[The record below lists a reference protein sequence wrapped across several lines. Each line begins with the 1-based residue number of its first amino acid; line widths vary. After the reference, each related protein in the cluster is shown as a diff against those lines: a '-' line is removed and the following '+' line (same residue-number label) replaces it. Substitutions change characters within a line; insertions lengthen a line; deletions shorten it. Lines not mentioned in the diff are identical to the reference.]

1 MKGRPVRD
9 SVRPS
14 HFASATVEHTAEVE
28 ADRRSKRLSVV
39 GTDWIRVSGRKT
51 MCWTGCASR
60 LLLSNIDLSISCVAV
75 GATAS
80 GFN

>member
-14 HFASATVEHTAEVE
+14 HFVSATVEHAAEVE
-28 ADRRSKRLSVV
+28 ADRRSKGLSVV
-39 GTDWIRVSGRKT
+39 RTDWIRVSGRKR
-51 MCWTGCASR
+51 MCLTACASR
-60 LLLSNIDLSISCVAV
+60 LLLSIIDPSISCIAV